1 MAWLSPPDPVDNL
14 KKSLARRSPGT
25 GEWYLRSRQYESW
38 KTRKA
43 SISWLHG
50 SVGSGKTL
58 LSAGIIDDL
67 QWPASDQ
74 QLLRALRDTLASRPS
89 SFIVL
94 DALDECNYTGELFDM
109 LEEMQSW
116 SESSLHVLVTSRNI
130 IGMREGLE
138 DLVPIGMRTC
148 LQSQVVDKDIQAYVH
163 LTLLE
168 EGPSRVGRRN
178 GRKVKLETS

>member
-1 MAWLSPPDPVDNL
+1 
-14 KKSLARRSPGT
+14 
-25 GEWYLRSRQYESW
+25 
-38 KTRKA
+38 
-43 SISWLHG
+43 
-50 SVGSGKTL
+50 
-58 LSAGIIDDL
+58 
-67 QWPASDQ
+67 
-74 QLLRALRDTLASRPS
+74 
-89 SFIVL
+89 
-94 DALDECNYTGELFDM
+94 M